1 MFEEEKKWENVNREP
16 RAMCELDDE
25 RIATC
30 IKEAKGGGNAEG
42 KQRNT

>member
-16 RAMCELDDE
+16 GAMCELVDE

-30 IKEAKGGGNAEG
+30 IKEAEGEGNAVR